1 VIQINNTN
9 TAQTLYLKLEGYS
22 ESVTTILL
30 DIEFVNQLTNR
41 KFKFQDTPVLTT
53 NGRYQ
58 SISITPPPETSP
70 ASNATM
76 EEGMYL
82 VTFKDA
88 VKANLLATRLS
99 FVSSVPVFKESTY
112 EAYTVGDETA
122 YNVYTNE

>member
-22 ESVTTILL
+22 EKVTTELL
-30 DIEFVNQLTNR
+30 DIEFTNQLTNR
-41 KFKFQDTPVLTT
+41 KFKFVGVTVLTT

-58 SISITPPPETSP
+58 SMTITPPAETSP
-70 ASNATM
+70 PTNATM

-82 VTFKDA
+82 VTFI
-88 VKANLLATRLS
+88 KANRSSLLSTRLA
-99 FVSSVPVFKESTY
+99 FVSSVPAFKESTY
-112 EAYTVGDETA
+112 EAYTEGDETQ

>member
-22 ESVTTILL
+22 EKVTTELL
-30 DIEFVNQLTNR
+30 DIEFINQLTNR
-41 KFKFQDTPVLTT
+41 KFKFVGVTVLTT

-58 SISITPPPETSP
+58 SMSITPPAETLP
-70 ASNATM
+70 PTNATM

-82 VTFKDA
+82 VTFIE
-88 VKANLLATRLS
+88 ANRSSLISTRLA
-99 FVSSVPVFKESTY
+99 FVSSVPAFKESTY
-112 EAYTVGDETA
+112 EAYTEGDETQ